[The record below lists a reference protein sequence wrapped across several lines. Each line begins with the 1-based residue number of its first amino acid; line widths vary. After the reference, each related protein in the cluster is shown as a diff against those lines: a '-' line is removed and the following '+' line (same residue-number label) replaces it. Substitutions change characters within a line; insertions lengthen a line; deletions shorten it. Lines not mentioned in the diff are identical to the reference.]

1 MLFNKGQL
9 LEFGSLA
16 PEVEICFDIC
26 LETFMGIL
34 SFDAFL
40 TDLISSKSLVL
51 MDRDATAKDI
61 PNFAHIVSAP
71 MPFSNL

>member
-40 TDLISSKSLVL
+40 TDSNYTENNLFKSYKLIIL
-51 MDRDATAKDI
+51 
-61 PNFAHIVSAP
+61 IVR
-71 MPFSNL
+71 